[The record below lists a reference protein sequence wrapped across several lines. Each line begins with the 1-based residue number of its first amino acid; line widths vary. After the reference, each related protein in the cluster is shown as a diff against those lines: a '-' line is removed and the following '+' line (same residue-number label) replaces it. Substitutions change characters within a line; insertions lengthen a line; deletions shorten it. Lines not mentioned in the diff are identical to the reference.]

1 MKKGKSQAQRMKER
15 ARSAEH
21 EVAAKDQEIAKLR
34 EQLAARNPGPSS
46 TTTPPGRGTPSQR
59 NPASR
64 PQREDRSSQA
74 SIPEEA
80 KGEEPDGDSG
90 EGDGDLRGDGDG
102 GDEDAG
108 VRSDSEE
115 EKQED
120 DDHDMHVMRQLL
132 QDFRDQ
138 RLSPDDR
145 QAMMQ
150 AAGDSS
156 PNSSRSTWR
165 MTCMS
170 WSSSSCSSSSESERT
185 PASSSPPSPSPR
197 SSPLPSPESP
207 SLVDDGPG
215 LRAASCSLNFAISW
229 FLAAISCSADWA
241 RTFMRCAWLL
251 PFAISLFFFFLLL
264 HNHVSQTF
272 LFARPQYGHGLLS

>member
-1 MKKGKSQAQRMKER
+1 MKER
-15 ARSAEH
+15 SQSAEH

-80 KGEEPDGDSG
+80 KSEEPDGDESDGDSG

-115 EKQED
+115 EEQED
-120 DDHDMHVMRQLL
+120 DDMHVMRQLL

-150 AAGDSS
+150 AAGGQFTELLTQHWKEDSTPPKWLWSLFQPVSTTPSTQVTQVNS
-156 PNSSRSTWR
+156 PTTRSSSRVA
-165 MTCMS
+165 
-170 WSSSSCSSSSESERT
+170 ENKNNGG
-185 PASSSPPSPSPR
+185 SSSP
-197 SSPLPSPESP
+197 
-207 SLVDDGPG
+207 
-215 LRAASCSLNFAISW
+215 
-229 FLAAISCSADWA
+229 
-241 RTFMRCAWLL
+241 
-251 PFAISLFFFFLLL
+251 SLFPNRACPLNRV
-264 HNHVSQTF
+264 H
-272 LFARPQYGHGLLS
+272 P

>member
-15 ARSAEH
+15 AQSAEH

-64 PQREDRSSQA
+64 PQREDHSSQT

-80 KGEEPDGDSG
+80 KGEEPNGDESDGDSG
-90 EGDGDLRGDGDG
+90 EGDGDLRGDRDG

-165 MTCMS
+165 MTCLLY
-170 WSSSSCSSSSESERT
+170 T
-185 PASSSPPSPSPR
+185 SPSPR
-197 SSPLPSPESP
+197 DQRGSRMPSS
-207 SLVDDGPG
+207 
-215 LRAASCSLNFAISW
+215 A
-229 FLAAISCSADWA
+229 
-241 RTFMRCAWLL
+241 
-251 PFAISLFFFFLLL
+251 
-264 HNHVSQTF
+264 
-272 LFARPQYGHGLLS
+272 